1 MVNIACLPDRQAY
14 LLLGRDFFA
23 KEKKTGLIKQELF
36 KGKGSVFDLEVF
48 WAKELRLPKLSEALR
63 RTPGPCGSRLLI
75 IKEIDKLDP
84 SCRDAL
90 LAFLKN
96 PFKGV
101 NLILD
106 CDREELKDEF
116 IARLSRWCKV
126 MSFKGEPAVDVFGL
140 GRAIAGRMP
149 AMALKI
155 LNQLL
160 LAGEKA
166 PRILGFLVWQWKKLQ
181 GGLSAQDFRRG
192 LRLLQE
198 ADLNIKRGRL
208 KPDFALEILVTKL
221 SLCASSSR
229 TFERI

>member
-1 MVNIACLPDRQAY
+1 MVNIAY
-14 LLLGRDFFA
+14 LFLGRDFFA
-23 KEKKTGLIKQELF
+23 KEKRTELIKKELF
-36 KGKGSVFDLEVF
+36 KGKASVFDLEVF

-63 RTPGPCGSRLLI
+63 RTPWPSGSRLLI

-84 SCRDAL
+84 SCREAL

-101 NLILD
+101 HLILD

-116 IARLSRWCKV
+116 IARLSRLCKV
-126 MSFKGEPAVDVFGL
+126 MNFKGEATDDVFGL

-160 LAGEKA
+160 LSGEKP
-166 PRILGFLVWQWKKLQ
+166 PRILGFLIWQWKKLQ
-181 GGLSAQDFRRG
+181 GGLTMRDFRRG
-192 LRLLQE
+192 LKLLQE

-208 KPDFALEILVTKL
+208 KPDFALELLVTKL
-221 SLCASSSR
+221 SLCATSGR
-229 TFERI
+229 VFKGAA